1 MFEIK
6 GKSRVL
12 CNEKESNM
20 PTENSNFLR
29 LNNKTAKTCG
39 SQITFRNKTFY
50 IGELK
55 NHNSRELVNITLLV
69 FRNKRKCKFLNKNGF

>member
-50 IGELK
+50 IGTEEPQQQRTCE
-55 NHNSRELVNITLLV
+55 HHIT
-69 FRNKRKCKFLNKNGF
+69 GF